1 MTVATPRALGG
12 RYELAERIATGG
24 MGEVWRARD
33 TTLGRWVAVKTL
45 RPEYVDEPDFL
56 ARFRAEARHSAG
68 LDHPG
73 IARVYDYGEASDP
86 AGGVLPFLVM
96 ELVVGEPLSQVLARR
111 GRLDVLTALSVVGQ
125 VALALQAAHDAGV
138 VHRDVKP
145 GNLLLRTDGVVKV
158 TDFGIAR
165 MVGAAPL
172 TRAGSVLGTAYYLSP
187 EQTRAEPATPASDLY
202 SLGVVA
208 YEALAGRRPFP
219 GDDPAAV
226 ALAHRDTP
234 PPPLPDDVPELV
246 ADLVLGALAKDPARR
261 GGPAARFGRTA
272 LALRDAL
279 APSPPVVAGV
289 PALGPHGTR
298 SFAADTL
305 TMGTALAGAAGA
317 GSARGGAAAGPS
329 TPPAARHGRR
339 RSRAPLIGL
348 VALATLLAVVASLPG
363 ATPRVRLPRLIGLTT
378 QRAQTV
384 LASEHLRSQVR
395 TRITSSGVGKVLA
408 TQPGAG
414 TQLARGDLVILIV
427 GAARPSVLVDAA
439 AYVGHPVDTVLAALD
454 QLGLRTRL
462 EVPTTGRPTGSVA
475 SVTPNGRLAAG
486 STVTVIESATSP
498 ATRTANAPGAPGAHP
513 PGGAAGAGG
522 PGGNGPG
529 GNGPGAQ
536 GANDG

>member
-1 MTVATPRALGG
+1 MTVATPRVLGG

-73 IARVYDYGEASDP
+73 IARVYDYGEAPDP
-86 AGGVLPFLVM
+86 TGGVLPFLVM
-96 ELVVGEPLSQVLARR
+96 ELVVGEPLSEVLARR
-111 GRLDVLTALSVVGQ
+111 GRLDVLTVLGVVGQ

-234 PPPLPDDVPELV
+234 PPPLPAEVPELV

-279 APSPPVVAGV
+279 APIPPVTADT
-289 PALGPHGTR
+289 PAQGPNGTR
-298 SFAADTL
+298 ILPADTL
-305 TMGTALAGAAGA
+305 ATGTTVAGAAVVGP
-317 GSARGGAAAGPS
+317 ARGGGEAVPP
-329 TPPAARHGRR
+329 TPPAARRGRH

-348 VALATLLAVVASLPG
+348 VALATLLAVVALLPG
-363 ATPRVRLPRLIGLTT
+363 ATPRVRVPRLTGLTA
-378 QRAQTV
+378 QRAEAV
-384 LASEHLRSQVR
+384 LTSEHLRSRIR
-395 TRITSSGVGKVLA
+395 TRITSSGVGTVLA

-414 TQLARGDLVILIV
+414 AQLDRGALVTLTV

-439 AYVGHPVDTVLAALD
+439 AYVGHPVDTVLTMLGR
-454 QLGLRTRL
+454 LGLRTRL
-462 EVPTTGRPTGSVA
+462 EVPTTGQPTGSVA
-475 SVTPNGRLAAG
+475 WVSPNGRVAIG
-486 STVTVIESATSP
+486 STVTVVEAMDPAATAAARSP
-498 ATRTANAPGAPGAHP
+498 GPPGAHP
-513 PGGAAGAGG
+513 PGNAGTGG

-536 GANDG
+536 GANDD